1 MTSILSPSTQNKGSY
16 YLLLVHHRLSE
27 IRWFVKFYPDIF
39 DTILEGIGTLTKEIR
54 ETNLKLYVGY
64 RIMIVG

>member
-1 MTSILSPSTQNKGSY
+1 MTSILSPSAQNKGSY

-39 DTILEGIGTLTKEIR
+39 DISLEGTGTLTKEIR
-54 ETNLKLYVGY
+54 ETNLELYAGY